1 LSTAKGH
8 ALVDLD
14 FSSEWLVDAFL
25 GLGEPK
31 PSRARSEPRQPSR
44 TYAPPRAAAKA
55 RGAPSSTAGNGVAA
69 VSSSRKPRRPRQPPP
84 SAPRP
89 PPFDFNAW
97 RTRVA
102 EDQARLEPRLQAM
115 PGTPEPFRVLGA
127 PYPCTAEQL
136 RARWR
141 RLVFQYH
148 PDRGGNLK
156 QFIELKATYE
166 EAVAILVGRPLV
178 FRWRA

>member
-1 LSTAKGH
+1 
-8 ALVDLD
+8 
-14 FSSEWLVDAFL
+14 
-25 GLGEPK
+25 
-31 PSRARSEPRQPSR
+31 
-44 TYAPPRAAAKA
+44 
-55 RGAPSSTAGNGVAA
+55 
-69 VSSSRKPRRPRQPPP
+69 
-84 SAPRP
+84 
-89 PPFDFNAW
+89 
-97 RTRVA
+97 
-102 EDQARLEPRLQAM
+102 M